1 MGLTAI
7 QWQFI
12 AARLLAGT
20 DKEAAEQVGI
30 HQTRVSDWKAEQ
42 TEFAAEYEAAFSD
55 GVHVAKS
62 YTRKLLGK
70 AAKVLDDALD
80 AKFGRAPDQKAR
92 LKAVELIFKTHG
104 LLREKVEWTPNLSE
118 LSDEELLTLER
129 VLGRLTPAAG

>member
-12 AARLLAGT
+12 AARLLAAT

-30 HQTRVSDWKAEQ
+30 HPTRIADWKAEQ
-42 TEFAAEYEAAFSD
+42 PEFAQEYEAAFTD

-70 AAKVLDDALD
+70 AAKVLDDALE
-80 AKFGRAPDQKAR
+80 AKFGRVPDQKAR
-92 LKAVELIFKTHG
+92 LKAVELLFKTHG
-104 LLREKVEWTPNLSE
+104 MLRERVEWTPNLSE

-129 VLGRLTPAAG
+129 VLGRITPAAS